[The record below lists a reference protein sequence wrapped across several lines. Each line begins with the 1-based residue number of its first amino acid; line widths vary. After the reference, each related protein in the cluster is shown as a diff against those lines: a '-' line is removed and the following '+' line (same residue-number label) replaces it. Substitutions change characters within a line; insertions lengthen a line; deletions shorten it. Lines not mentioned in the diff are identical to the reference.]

1 MNVLENNKNVS
12 PEEFYKNFKEKLTEM
27 YQFPTE
33 YLFKFIIPNDQ
44 EKQAEIFR
52 VFDGLKHTITER
64 DSKNGKYTAVNVNTA
79 VADAGQI
86 VDIYQEVAKIKDV
99 IML

>member
-12 PEEFYKNFKEKLTEM
+12 SEEFYKNFKEKLTEM

-52 VFDGLKHTITER
+52 VFDGLKYTITER

-79 VADAGQI
+79 VADADQI